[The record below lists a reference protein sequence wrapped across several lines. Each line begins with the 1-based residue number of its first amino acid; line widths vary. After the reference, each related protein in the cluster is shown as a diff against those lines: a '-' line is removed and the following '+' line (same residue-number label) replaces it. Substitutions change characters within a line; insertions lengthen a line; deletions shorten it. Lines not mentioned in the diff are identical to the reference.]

1 MKIIISP
8 AKSLNFQKALPI
20 KDFSIPLFL
29 NDSCVINES
38 LRLHSPKELKNLM
51 GISEKLA
58 DLNWKRNINFKT
70 PFNSENARPAIFT
83 FAGDVYNGLDAFSLS
98 LDKVIKAQDSLR
110 ILSGLYGLLRPLDL
124 MQPYR
129 LEMGTTLKINRCKNL
144 YAYWGS
150 KIADELK
157 NSLADQKYP
166 FLIHLAS
173 DEYFKSVE
181 LKNFLFP
188 MIRPVFKEQ
197 RGDQLK
203 SIHVY
208 AKRARGL
215 MANFIIKNRISNP
228 AELKKFNVDN
238 YRFNKKMSN
247 EHEWFFIR

>member
-70 PFNSENARPAIFT
+70 PFNSENARPAIFP

-129 LEMGTTLKINRCKNL
+129 LEMGTKLNVKDSSNL
-144 YAYWGS
+144 YEFWKE
-150 KIADELK
+150 KITNKLNDELIEDELFI
-157 NSLADQKYP
+157 N
-166 FLIHLAS
+166 LAS
-173 DEYFKSVE
+173 NEYSSV
-181 LKNFLFP
+181 
-188 MIRPVFKEQ
+188 I
-197 RGDQLK
+197 
-203 SIHVY
+203 
-208 AKRARGL
+208 
-215 MANFIIKNRISNP
+215 
-228 AELKKFNVDN
+228 
-238 YRFNKKMSN
+238 NKKLM
-247 EHEWFFIR
+247 

>member
-8 AKSLNFQKALPI
+8 AKSLNFQKELPI

-58 DLNWKRNINFKT
+58 DLNWKRNINFKI

-129 LEMGTTLKINRCKNL
+129 LEMGTKLNVKDSSNLYEFWKEKITNKLNDELIEDELFINLASNEYSSVINKKKLVTNMVSPIFKDMKNGKLKII
-144 YAYWGS
+144 S
-150 KIADELK
+150 
-157 NSLADQKYP
+157 
-166 FLIHLAS
+166 F
-173 DEYFKSVE
+173 
-181 LKNFLFP
+181 
-188 MIRPVFKEQ
+188 
-197 RGDQLK
+197 
-203 SIHVY
+203 Y
-208 AKRARGL
+208 AKKARGMMVRYIL
-215 MANFIIKNRISNP
+215 DNEINNEQDLKGFNRGGYSFSSEETEISN
-228 AELKKFNVDN
+228 ELV
-238 YRFNKKMSN
+238 
-247 EHEWFFIR
+247 FIR